1 MPSYVF
7 DRNHVQTN
15 AALRGQYEY
24 LQANRAM
31 QQHTESQFTGVPVP
45 GLTGNASAPVPYPV
59 YAEMDRQSK
68 QIMLEPHVETLL
80 LDLMPMARPISIG
93 KMVHQYRQGGDAG
106 AVTSSMSGL
115 EPIPNDQT
123 QYKYDGAII
132 PVHQS
137 GYYREWREMAGM
149 QSSGWDDVLDDQ
161 MASTRAVRERMSN
174 YCLDGLVDAN
184 GNPLTFKGVPSYGIR
199 NGANTAKA
207 TLAVDLT
214 SNATA
219 PDAVRNEF
227 IRLRDIIRRDNR
239 VTYTL
244 TVYVSGEI
252 AATLDRYYVIDGQ
265 VTASRTLRQELES
278 LEGIGAIKELSGLE
292 GNELIM
298 GALSSEYVVPLVG
311 QAVSNLALPRQTPF
325 ARHQFLVWSAMGL
338 EIRVDYN
345 GRTGWL
351 YAANA

>member
-1 MPSYVF
+1 MWIF
-7 DRNHVQTN
+7 DKKGVAANRNMK
-15 AALRGQYEY
+15 GQYEY
-24 LQANRAM
+24 LQAHRSLHANQEQAFG
-31 QQHTESQFTGVPVP
+31 SVPLP
-45 GLTGNASAPVPYPV
+45 GMMGNASSPVPYPV
-59 YAEMDRQSK
+59 YAEMDAQVK
-68 QIMLEPHVETLL
+68 QIMLDPNVDVLL
-80 LDLMPMARPISIG
+80 NDLYPLARSLNIG
-93 KMVHQYRQGGDAG
+93 KMFHQYRQAGDGG
-106 AVTSSMSGL
+106 AVTTSMSGL

-123 QYKYDGAII
+123 KYKYDGAII

-137 GYYREWREMAGM
+137 GYYREWRELAGLR
-149 QSSGWDDVLDDQ
+149 SEGWDDLLDDQ
-161 MASTRAVRERMSN
+161 AASTRTVRERMSA
-174 YCLDGLVDAN
+174 YVLDGLD
-184 GNPLTFKGVPSYGIR
+184 GLEFKGKKSYGIR
-199 NGANTAKA
+199 TGANTAKA
-207 TLAVDLT
+207 TISIDLT
-214 SNATA
+214 SKATA

-239 VTYTL
+239 VSL
-244 TVYVSGEI
+244 NLNVYVSPEI

-265 VTASRTLRQELES
+265 ITATRTLRQELES

-298 GALSSEYVVPLVG
+298 GALSQEFILPLVG

-351 YAANA
+351 YASGA

>member
-15 AALRGQYEY
+15 ANLRGQYEY

-31 QQHTESQFTGVPVP
+31 QQSAEGNFTGVPVP
-45 GLTGNASAPVPYPV
+45 GMTGNASAPVPYPI
-59 YAEMDRQSK
+59 YAEMDRQTK
-68 QIMLEPHVETLL
+68 QVMLEPYVETLL
-80 LDLMPMARPISIG
+80 LDLMPLARPINIG
-93 KMVHQYRQGGDAG
+93 KMVHQYRRAGEAG
-106 AVTSSMSGL
+106 AVTTSMSGL

-123 QYKYDGAII
+123 QYDYDGAII

-137 GYYREWREMAGM
+137 GYYREWREMAGI
-149 QSSGWDDVLDDQ
+149 QSAGWDDVLDDQ
-161 MASTRAVRERMSN
+161 AGSTRTVRARMSN

-199 NGANTAKA
+199 NGANSAKA
-207 TLAVDLT
+207 TIGIDLT
-214 SNATA
+214 STATA
-219 PDAVRNEF
+219 PDDVRNEF
-227 IRLRDIIRRDNR
+227 MRLRDIIRRDNR
-239 VTYTL
+239 VTYEL

-252 AATLDRYYVIDGQ
+252 AATLDRYYILEGV
-265 VTASRTLRQELES
+265 VTATRTLRQELES
-278 LEGIGAIKELSGLE
+278 LEGIGSIKELAGLE

-298 GALSSEYVVPLVG
+298 GALSQEYIVPLVG

-338 EIRVDYN
+338 EIRTDYN

-351 YAANA
+351 YAAQA